1 MPIRESSPLIAVCT
15 RPNPPTEFQI
25 VLIADHTPECYH
37 LTDMIDATHTTL
49 QGWWYWW
56 PRSRVESLSR
66 A

>member
-15 RPNPPTEFQI
+15 RPDPPTEFQI
-25 VLIADHTPECYH
+25 TLIADHTPECYH
-37 LTDMIDATHTTL
+37 LIAMIDVMRTTL
-49 QGWWYWW
+49 QGWWHWW